1 MKLFPDKILSFSRE
15 VLSHLL
21 TFYFVMVSFV
31 APTALSRKWNSMIV
45 AAATHFVLKT
55 PNLSF
60 KSTPVINSK
69 NVTVNSPVINS
80 TAVQILE
87 NGLITN

>member
-1 MKLFPDKILSFSRE
+1 M
-15 VLSHLL
+15 
-21 TFYFVMVSFV
+21 
-31 APTALSRKWNSMIV
+31 PTALSRKWNSMIV
-45 AAATHFVLKT
+45 AAATHFVLKA
-55 PNLSF
+55 P

-87 NGLITN
+87 NGLNTN

>member
-1 MKLFPDKILSFSRE
+1 
-15 VLSHLL
+15 
-21 TFYFVMVSFV
+21 MVSFV